1 MTFLARKTLL
11 RIGLHSTFVDIIMTR
26 TTSISYSFL
35 MNGTQFGLLQPSWGI
50 RQGDPLS
57 PHLFICV
64 VEAFLALIRQA
75 EHRGD
80 IRGVRVAR
88 QALAL
93 LLFASQTIL
102 SCSVEQMSQT
112 QRCSKIFLTS
122 THWCRAK

>member
-1 MTFLARKTLL
+1 MIFLARKTLL
-11 RIGLHSTFVDIIMTR
+11 RIGLHRAFVDIIMTC

-80 IRGVRVAR
+80 IFVG
-88 QALAL
+88 LGWPGKL
-93 LLFASQTIL
+93 LHYYYLLRRRYSL
-102 SCSVEQMSQT
+102 V
-112 QRCSKIFLTS
+112 L
-122 THWCRAK
+122 